1 MTKRNKR
8 KSRPPANRRKTGS
21 PLDSRRAR
29 EIGKATQFQ
38 PGTSGNPQ
46 GRPRTKIFR
55 QIAREIVEMVDAKKK
70 KQRARILLEALF
82 KEAEKGS
89 LGHFNAIQRMLEED
103 SSASQARI
111 ELKTEVVPAVKR
123 MRSTEDVIAA
133 LREIYGLGPKK
144 PEDSGACKELPLE
157 STSIQP

>member
-8 KSRPPANRRKTGS
+8 KSRPPANRRKTGG
-21 PLDSRRAR
+21 PLDSARAR
-29 EIGKATQFQ
+29 EIGKGTQFQ

-55 QIAREIVEMVDAKKK
+55 QIAREIVEMIDAKKK
-70 KQRARILLEALF
+70 KQRARILMDALF

-111 ELKTEVVPAVKR
+111 ELATHVEPEKKGAK
-123 MRSTEDVIAA
+123 STAELLIAIRA
-133 LREIYGLGPKK
+133 IYGLAPV
-144 PEDSGACKELPLE
+144 DYSNDGACKELPLE
-157 STSIQP
+157 STSIQL